1 MAMKMNNDFIDKLI
15 EKTNKSKEECIII
28 SKVLQEHFIVGRNN
42 KEKIKRD
49 FMEKLSI
56 TSDQADEIYN
66 ICAELWLKN
75 IFK

>member
-1 MAMKMNNDFIDKLI
+1 MAMKMNNDFVDKLI

-28 SKVLQEHFIVGRNN
+28 SKVLQEHFIVGINN
-42 KEKIKRD
+42 KEKIKKD

-56 TSDQADEIYN
+56 TSVEADEICN
-66 ICAELWLKN
+66 ICAELWLKR